1 MEKIGHLKKLLHGR
15 QRKRMRIEMSDRIK
29 EMESLLTAKKLGRLI
44 QKLLPDYTDPLDFNQ
59 LKDRDGTHLPT
70 PAAVDK
76 AASRTMREWMGVPAN
91 LNCIANSL
99 ETLKDLW
106 IDILRG
112 LFNPAENPVPMDV
125 QRAILHA
132 SRERP
137 LTAEIRTEIQF
148 AMNTPFS
155 FQEFESNSKFK
166 SVSFC
171 WQ

>member
-1 MEKIGHLKKLLHGR
+1 
-15 QRKRMRIEMSDRIK
+15 MRIEMSERIK
-29 EMESLLTAKKLGRLI
+29 EMESLLTAKRLGHLI
-44 QKLLPDYTDPLDFNQ
+44 QKLLPNYTDPLDFNQ

-106 IDILRG
+106 TDVLRG
-112 LFNPAENPVPMDV
+112 LFSHAVNPVPIDV
-125 QRAILHA
+125 QRAILNA
-132 SRERP
+132 SRKRP
-137 LTAEIRTEIQF
+137 LTADIRTEIHL

-155 FQEFESNSKFK
+155 FQEFAHSRRHLTIGK
-166 SVSFC
+166 SPGPSGLTTT
-171 WQ
+171 